1 MHWGLCNGV
10 GQEEKMNENEE
21 ILDKSGAQEE
31 TKTPTFDEV
40 LSDPK
45 NQAEF
50 DKKVAKALETARSK
64 WEQEQAD
71 KEDEAKKL
79 ARMNAEQKAQHEK
92 DQLLKELAELK
103 AERTR
108 SEMTT
113 TARGML
119 NEANLSIGDDLI
131 NQLVADNAD
140 DTKKAVEGFIDLFNE
155 NLEKAINERLKS
167 PLPKTSKGNNSLT
180 KADIFAVKDT
190 NERQRLISENLHLF
204 N

>member
-1 MHWGLCNGV
+1 
-10 GQEEKMNENEE
+10 MNENEE
-21 ILDKSGAQEE
+21 LLDKSGAQEE
-31 TKTPTFDEV
+31 TKKPTFDDI

-45 NQAEF
+45 KQAEF
-50 DKKVAKALETARSK
+50 DKRVAKAIDTARNK
-64 WEQEQAD
+64 WVAETEE
-71 KEDEAKKL
+71 KENEAKRL
-79 ARMNAEQKAQHEK
+79 AKMNAEQKAQHEK

-108 SEMTT
+108 SEMTA
-113 TARGML
+113 TARGMF
-119 NEANLSIGDDLI
+119 NEASLSINEDLI

>member
-1 MHWGLCNGV
+1 
-10 GQEEKMNENEE
+10 MNENEE

-31 TKTPTFDEV
+31 AKTPTFDEV

-103 AERTR
+103 EERTR
-108 SEMTT
+108 SEMTA
-113 TARGML
+113 TARGMFS
-119 NEANLSIGDDLI
+119 EANLSIKDALI

-140 DTKKAVEGFIDLFNE
+140 DTKKL
-155 NLEKAINERLKS
+155 LKALLNY
-167 PLPKTSKGNNSLT
+167 LT
-180 KADIFAVKDT
+180 KT
-190 NERQRLISENLHLF
+190 
-204 N
+204 

>member
-1 MHWGLCNGV
+1 MVWGRR
-10 GQEEKMNENEE
+10 KNERKRRNFR
-21 ILDKSGAQEE
+21 KSGAQEE
-31 TKTPTFDEV
+31 TKTPTFDDV

-50 DKKVAKALETARSK
+50 DKKVAKALETACSK
-64 WEQEQAD
+64 WEQEQVQ

-79 ARMNAEQKAQHEK
+79 ARMNAEEKAQHEK
-92 DQLLKELAELK
+92 DQLLKELADLK
-103 AERTR
+103 AEKSR
-108 SEMTT
+108 SEMTA

-155 NLEKAINERLKS
+155 NLEKVVNERLKS
-167 PLPKTSKGNNSLT
+167 PLPKSSKGNNSLT